1 MKLRRHPVKSF
12 AILLL
17 IVATLSLQ
25 AAPLTP
31 HHSNDDVTH
40 GCVFCH
46 FAHLAWANPAEALG
60 VLAPVAA
67 DCCCHGIIYDPRHPK
82 VFGRFELQSDDSAHL
97 RLAPPHSVRPL

>member
-1 MKLRRHPVKSF
+1 MQALVKFRRHHVKSF

-25 AAPLTP
+25 AAPLTS

-46 FAHLAWANPAEALG
+46 FAHMAWANPAEALG
-60 VLAPVAA
+60 VLAPVHSEWHIAV
-67 DCCCHGIIYDPRHPK
+67 HKSSGYRETLLVIGHSR
-82 VFGRFELQSDDSAHL
+82 
-97 RLAPPHSVRPL
+97 APPA